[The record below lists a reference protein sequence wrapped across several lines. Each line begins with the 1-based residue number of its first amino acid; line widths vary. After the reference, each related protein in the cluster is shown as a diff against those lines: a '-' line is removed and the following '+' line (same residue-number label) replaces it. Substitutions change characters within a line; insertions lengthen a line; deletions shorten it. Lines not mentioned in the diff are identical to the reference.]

1 LSLESLIQLPLKL
14 FGLHPRYAWERTTN
28 DVVSVTQMQSS
39 GERGD
44 RTPTSMAQPCDEIF
58 TLI

>member
-1 LSLESLIQLPLKL
+1 LKL
-14 FGLHPRYAWERTTN
+14 FGVHPRYAWERTTN

-39 GERGD
+39 GERRN
-44 RTPTSMAQPCDEIF
+44 RTLTPMAQPCEELF